1 MDGLS
6 PKDRPVDCLLPQ
18 PQILIH
24 YQFLAIACPSHCRGV
39 DLVKERVEGL
49 ALKNVIVNLFCG
61 MRGPLVEEAIDELR
75 GQLLLLGRR
84 ERRQVL
90 GRRVKQEFSL

>member
-1 MDGLS
+1 LDGLG

-18 PQILIH
+18 PQILVH
-24 YQFLAIACPSHCRGV
+24 DQFLAITCPAHCRGV

-49 ALKNVIVNLFCG
+49 ALEDVIVNLFGG

-75 GQLLLLGRR
+75 G
-84 ERRQVL
+84 
-90 GRRVKQEFSL
+90 